1 MTRRSCAVALTALLG
16 RNLLRAGQ
24 NAPSSDTVARP
35 RPAEEAPPPESTPPP
50 PEPKT
55 SIRVDVELVN
65 VLFSVRKKESG
76 ELVGNL
82 TKDDFTVLDDGKE
95 QSIAQFSRDT
105 DLPLKL
111 GLLID
116 ISRSQTR
123 LLGDER
129 NAASKFISSV
139 MRVKDEA
146 FLISFGKDTT
156 LEQDFTQSAAK
167 MEEALKRVQGDSG
180 SGGRGGG
187 GSPGGGGGGGWP
199 GSGGGGGWP
208 GGGGGGRHS
217 GHGTGQSQSHGG
229 TKLYDAIYL
238 ACHDEL
244 SSKAGR
250 KAILLITDGN
260 DRGSY
265 YTRSKAVE
273 AAQRADTIVYSI
285 YYVDTG
291 LQRFGH
297 SDDDSAGFAGLRDM
311 AYETGGRTFT
321 IDKKHTLQEAF
332 TDIQDEMRSQYAIAW
347 KPGGTERAG
356 AFREIEVRPK
366 SGDYLVQA
374 RKGYYAIAAKG
385 V

>member
-1 MTRRSCAVALTALLG
+1 MTRRSCALALTALLG
-16 RNLLRAGQ
+16 RNLPRAGQ

-35 RPAEEAPPPESTPPP
+35 RPTAETPPSTEAAPPPSESAPPP
-50 PEPKT
+50 AEPKT

-82 TKDDFTVLDDGKE
+82 TKDDFTVLEEGKE
-95 QSIAQFSRDT
+95 QTIAQFSRDT

-116 ISRSQTR
+116 VSRSQTR

-139 MRVKDEA
+139 MRAKDEA

-156 LEQDFTQSAAK
+156 LEQDFTQSAAR

-180 SGGRGGG
+180 YSGRGGG

-199 GSGGGGGWP
+199 G
-208 GGGGGGRHS
+208 GGGGGRRG
-217 GHGTGQSQSHGG
+217 GHGGGQGQPHGG

-273 AAQRADTIVYSI
+273 AAQRADTIIYSI

-291 LQRFGH
+291 LQRFGRG
-297 SDDDSAGFAGLRDM
+297 DDDSAGFAGLRDM
-311 AYETGGRTFT
+311 AFETGGRTFT
-321 IDKKHTLQEAF
+321 IDRKHTLQEAF
-332 TDIQDEMRSQYAIAW
+332 ADIQDEMRSQYAVAW
-347 KPGGTERAG
+347 KPARTDHPGIY
-356 AFREIEVRPK
+356 REIEVRPK

>member
-1 MTRRSCAVALTALLG
+1 M
-16 RNLLRAGQ
+16 RA
-24 NAPSSDTVARP
+24 
-35 RPAEEAPPPESTPPP
+35 
-50 PEPKT
+50 
-55 SIRVDVELVN
+55 
-65 VLFSVRKKESG
+65 
-76 ELVGNL
+76 
-82 TKDDFTVLDDGKE
+82 
-95 QSIAQFSRDT
+95 
-105 DLPLKL
+105 
-111 GLLID
+111 
-116 ISRSQTR
+116 
-123 LLGDER
+123 
-129 NAASKFISSV
+129 
-139 MRVKDEA
+139 KDEA

-180 SGGRGGG
+180 YGGRGGG
-187 GSPGGGGGGGWP
+187 GSPGGGGGG
-199 GSGGGGGWP
+199 WP
-208 GGGGGGRHS
+208 GGGGGGRRG
-217 GHGTGQSQSHGG
+217 GHGGGQSQSHGG

-244 SSKAGR
+244 SSNAGR

-291 LQRFGH
+291 MQRFGRA
-297 SDDDSAGFAGLRDM
+297 DDDSAGFAGLRDM

-332 TDIQDEMRSQYAIAW
+332 ADIQDEMRSQYAIAW
-347 KPGGTERAG
+347 KPAGTDHPG
-356 AFREIEVRPK
+356 VYREIEVRPK

>member
-1 MTRRSCAVALTALLG
+1 MTRRSCALALTALLG
-16 RNLLRAGQ
+16 RNLLHAGQ

-35 RPAEEAPPPESTPPP
+35 RPIEEAPPPPESPAPPP
-50 PEPKT
+50 GPKT

-82 TKDDFTVLDDGKE
+82 TKNDFTVLEDGKE
-95 QSIAQFSRDT
+95 QAIAQFSRDT

-116 ISRSQTR
+116 VSRSQTR

-139 MRVKDEA
+139 MRAKDEA

-180 SGGRGGG
+180 YGGRGGG
-187 GSPGGGGGGGWP
+187 GSPGGGGGG
-199 GSGGGGGWP
+199 WP
-208 GGGGGGRHS
+208 GGGGGGRRG
-217 GHGTGQSQSHGG
+217 GHGGGQSQSHGG

-244 SSKAGR
+244 SSNAGR

-291 LQRFGH
+291 MQRFGRA
-297 SDDDSAGFAGLRDM
+297 DDDSAGFAGLRDM

-332 TDIQDEMRSQYAIAW
+332 ADIQDEMRSQYAIAW
-347 KPGGTERAG
+347 KPAGTDHPG
-356 AFREIEVRPK
+356 VYREIEVRPK

>member
-1 MTRRSCAVALTALLG
+1 MTRRSCALALTALLG
-16 RNLLRAGQ
+16 RNLPRAGQ

-35 RPAEEAPPPESTPPP
+35 RPTAETPPSTEAAPPPSESAPPP
-50 PEPKT
+50 AEPKT

-82 TKDDFTVLDDGKE
+82 TKDDFTVLEEGKE
-95 QSIAQFSRDT
+95 QTIAQFSRDT

-116 ISRSQTR
+116 VSRSQTR

-139 MRVKDEA
+139 MRARDEA

-156 LEQDFTQSAAK
+156 LEQDFTQSAAR

-180 SGGRGGG
+180 YGGRSGG
-187 GSPGGGGGGGWP
+187 GSPGGGGGGGR
-199 GSGGGGGWP
+199 P
-208 GGGGGGRHS
+208 GGGGGGRRG

-244 SSKAGR
+244 SAKAGR

-291 LQRFGH
+291 LQHFGRA
-297 SDDDSAGFAGLRDM
+297 DDDSAGFAGLRDM
-311 AYETGGRTFT
+311 AFETGGRTFI

-332 TDIQDEMRSQYAIAW
+332 ADIQDEMRSQYAIAW
-347 KPGGTERAG
+347 KPAGTDHAG